1 MCSYQTTSRLLPHS
15 SINIIWITLVRSFET
30 WPNYGFNKIHLVGIW
45 LAARNILFAV
55 TRNKCSWAPHDHG
68 YEIRISSPAI
78 SLVRSPSLTFTF
90 CHQWPQ
96 SIEFRIK
103 LLFQCPMK
111 ARLSIKLTITPIIRG
126 SDWPTRW
133 RDAMSHVVPPGN
145 TLRSSRPMLENCIED
160 GHQACAQPTC
170 AGDINHNRLLR
181 TENGSKIQHLHWEH
195 ITQSGE
201 QSCSEYLWTS
211 L

>member
-1 MCSYQTTSRLLPHS
+1 
-15 SINIIWITLVRSFET
+15 
-30 WPNYGFNKIHLVGIW
+30 
-45 LAARNILFAV
+45 
-55 TRNKCSWAPHDHG
+55 
-68 YEIRISSPAI
+68 
-78 SLVRSPSLTFTF
+78 
-90 CHQWPQ
+90 
-96 SIEFRIK
+96 
-103 LLFQCPMK
+103 
-111 ARLSIKLTITPIIRG
+111 
-126 SDWPTRW
+126 
-133 RDAMSHVVPPGN
+133 MSHVVPPGN